1 MWKIN
6 TEKCFKKIVS
16 LMLELEFFF
25 TKSRPTEKDRKKCKV
40 KGPFLFSIFKIN
52 VFIYSSVYLFIY
64 SSFKYQPVPVKRLQ
78 FRISNGIVKNCAK
91 ALIIS
96 FFKNGFGE

>member
-1 MWKIN
+1 
-6 TEKCFKKIVS
+6 
-16 LMLELEFFF
+16 MLELDFFF
-25 TKSRPTEKDRKKCKV
+25 FYKIPPHRKRQKKCKV
-40 KGPFLFSIFKIN
+40 RGPFLFSIFKIN

-96 FFKNGFGE
+96 FLKMVLENK

>member
-1 MWKIN
+1 
-6 TEKCFKKIVS
+6 
-16 LMLELEFFF
+16 MLELDFFF
-25 TKSRPTEKDRKKCKV
+25 FLQNPAPQKKTEKKNKV